1 MTKATEAQ
9 ILYIEQLA
17 IDLAFNRV
25 SRNAHISSILEREI
39 KFLDELTKEEATRVI
54 DMFKYY
60 KHS

>member
-1 MTKATEAQ
+1 MIKATEAQ

-17 IDLAFNRV
+17 IDLSFNRV
-25 SRNAHISSILEREI
+25 SRNANISSILEREV
-39 KFLDELTKEEATRVI
+39 KFLDELTKEEASKVI